1 MNNDLK
7 EFEGVHFPVIKDF
20 WSWVEKAFTPSY
32 QKEIDIYLEDC
43 VDHKDLETRRQ
54 VLARRGLLWNSLKL
68 LLKSYMKYDT
78 DWPHVGTNILRLA
91 HKNTR
96 ASALVVQNSLL

>member
-1 MNNDLK
+1 MYLK
-7 EFEGVHFPVIKDF
+7 D
-20 WSWVEKAFTPSY
+20 S
-32 QKEIDIYLEDC
+32 
-43 VDHKDLETRRQ
+43 VDYKDLEHRMQ
-54 VLARRGLLWNSLKL
+54 VLARRGLLWNSLRL

-78 DWPHVGTNILRLA
+78 DWPHVGTSILQLV

>member
-1 MNNDLK
+1 MYLK
-7 EFEGVHFPVIKDF
+7 D
-20 WSWVEKAFTPSY
+20 S
-32 QKEIDIYLEDC
+32 
-43 VDHKDLETRRQ
+43 VDHKDLQNRMQ
-54 VLARRGLLWNSLKL
+54 ILSRRGLLWNSLRL

-78 DWPHVGTNILRLA
+78 DWPHVGTSILQLV